1 MQDGKP
7 SSITQ
12 ERIDLLNELEFSWNA
27 QEAAWSRHIG
37 DLIKYREATGH
48 CHVPLSHPEYN
59 KLGLWVKEQRRHYTL
74 MKQGKPSHMTESRVK
89 ELDKLGFCWDTHHAT
104 WLERLNELAEYKK
117 ATGST
122 VVPSNYELNPK
133 LSTWTH
139 HQRRQYKKFKEGA
152 SCHIT
157 EERIDALNAI
167 GFGWNPPRGKKAKHG
182 SDEEEDQ
189 SGSESDVYDSENDS
203 ISVPTK
209 TSRISV

>member
-1 MQDGKP
+1 
-7 SSITQ
+7 
-12 ERIDLLNELEFSWNA
+12 
-27 QEAAWSRHIG
+27 
-37 DLIKYREATGH
+37 
-48 CHVPLSHPEYN
+48 
-59 KLGLWVKEQRRHYTL
+59 